1 MSLRS
6 LLALATI
13 LTFALALSACQ
24 PTQPSSDEAAST
36 GSDDAAPAAE
46 GGAPAVPEGFEDA
59 FADDGEMFVSVYDVA
74 DAVDAGMDI
83 QFVDARPP
91 IDVEFGHIPG
101 AINIP
106 YYDAEEADLSALPKD
121 KWLVTYCECPNAEA
135 TQLADALK
143 ERGYPYVKAIE
154 EGLGPW
160 RDELG
165 RELVTGETGS

>member
-13 LTFALALSACQ
+13 LTFALALGACQ
-24 PTQPSSDEAAST
+24 PT
-36 GSDDAAPAAE
+36 E
-46 GGAPAVPEGFEDA
+46 GGDTAAAPAVPEGFEEA
-59 FADDGEMFVSVYDVA
+59 FADNDEIFVSVYDVA

-143 ERGYPYVKAIE
+143 ERGYPYVKTIE

-165 RELVTGETGS
+165 RPLAYAESES